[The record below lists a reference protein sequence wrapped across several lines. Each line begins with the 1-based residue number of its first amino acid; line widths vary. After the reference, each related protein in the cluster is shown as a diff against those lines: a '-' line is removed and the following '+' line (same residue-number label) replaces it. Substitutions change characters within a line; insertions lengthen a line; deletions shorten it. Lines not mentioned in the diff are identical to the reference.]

1 MKNNF
6 EYKGKVLTGEKAGR
20 TIGFPTVNLSPHIV
34 PATLRQGVYAAAV
47 EYKNKEYK
55 GALYYGPRLVKKET
69 KAVLEIYIIDFDKEI
84 YGEWISFEIIKF
96 IRGIRNFN
104 SMDLLKKQI
113 TIDIADIKKIF
124 T

>member
-1 MKNNF
+1 M
-6 EYKGKVLTGEKAGR
+6 EYRALVMQGQKQGR
-20 TIGFPTVNLSPHIV
+20 KIGFPTVNLDPSILPKS
-34 PATLRQGVYAAAV
+34 LRQGVYAATII
-47 EYKNKEYK
+47 YRKRSYK

-96 IRGIRNFN
+96 IRGIKNFD